1 MLATTHV
8 NRHINME
15 NLIRKKLFELKDEE
29 YKKFHSSLCPGV
41 DTIIGVRV
49 PILRK
54 YAKELA
60 KSNWKENFAQIQNE
74 YYEEIMLQGMI
85 IGIAIKDIEE
95 LKEYL
100 EEFIPKIDNWAVCDV
115 CCGGLKLTQKNLKE
129 MWKFLQKY
137 LNSDKEF
144 EVRFG
149 IVMLLDYYINEE
161 YIEKILKIFDETK
174 HEGYY
179 VKMAVAWAI
188 SICYIKFPQE
198 TEEYLKNNN
207 LDEFTYRKS
216 IQKIKESYRV
226 SKDQKQKLEEQAK
239 NWKS

>member
-1 MLATTHV
+1 
-8 NRHINME
+8 
-15 NLIRKKLFELKDEE
+15 
-29 YKKFHSSLCPGV
+29 
-41 DTIIGVRV
+41 
-49 PILRK
+49 
-54 YAKELA
+54 
-60 KSNWKENFAQIQNE
+60 
-74 YYEEIMLQGMI
+74 
-85 IGIAIKDIEE
+85 
-95 LKEYL
+95 
-100 EEFIPKIDNWAVCDV
+100 
-115 CCGGLKLTQKNLKE
+115 

-149 IVMLLDYYINEE
+149 IVMLLDYYISEE